1 MDKNFWTTKNI
12 IFTILAVVLLVLV
25 TKITGIL
32 LLFFAAYVIAC
43 ALNPFVKKLETKM
56 NRILAASLVISASI
70 ISIIGVVLPIFILS
84 FKEIKILIL
93 FFPEKL
99 SYVLKNFQS
108 FRLFGQNLPNMVD
121 FNSISPDLVRNVFSQ
136 SWNLTLGAVQFIV
149 IIIALGMI
157 IYYILVDKSYLKSKY
172 LEFFPPNLKE
182 KGQFILESISSR
194 VGGYVRAQILSMAAV
209 GIMAALGLSILG
221 VDYPVLLGLITGV
234 LDIIPILGPAV
245 ALTIILLVA
254 YPFGLV
260 KFLLIV
266 FVFLAVQQASNYI
279 MRPILFGKFMSLHPL
294 MVYFA
299 LFVAQQFLGFW
310 GVILSP
316 AIAATIC
323 VLIDELY
330 IEPIN
335 KVAEAAN
342 E

>member
-1 MDKNFWTTKNI
+1 MNKNFWTPKNI
-12 IFTILAVVLLVLV
+12 IFIVLAVLLLFFV

-32 LLFFAAYVIAC
+32 LLFFAAYVVAC

-56 NRILAASLVISASI
+56 HRTLGASLVISASI
-70 ISIIGVVLPIFILS
+70 ISIIGLILPIFIVS
-84 FKEIKILIL
+84 FREIKTLL
-93 FFPEKL
+93 VFFPEKL
-99 SYVLKNFQS
+99 SYLLENMRHFQ
-108 FRLFGQNLPNMVD
+108 LFGQNLQDMID
-121 FNSISPDLVRNVFSQ
+121 FSSISPDFVRSIFSQ
-136 SWNLTLGAVQFIV
+136 SWNITLGIIQFVV

-157 IYYILVDKSYLKSKY
+157 IYYILVDKDYLKSKY

-182 KGQFILESISSR
+182 KGKFILESISNR
-194 VGGYVRAQILSMAAV
+194 VGGYVRAQILSMIIV
-209 GIMAALGLSILG
+209 GLMTALGLAILR

-234 LDIIPILGPAV
+234 LDIIPILGPTI

-254 YPFGLV
+254 FPFTAV

-266 FVFLAVQQASNYI
+266 GVFLAVQQSSNYI
-279 MRPILFGKFMSLHPL
+279 VRPVLFGKFMSLHPL
-294 MVYFA
+294 MVFFA

-316 AIAATIC
+316 ALAATVC

-335 KVAEAAN
+335 KVTN